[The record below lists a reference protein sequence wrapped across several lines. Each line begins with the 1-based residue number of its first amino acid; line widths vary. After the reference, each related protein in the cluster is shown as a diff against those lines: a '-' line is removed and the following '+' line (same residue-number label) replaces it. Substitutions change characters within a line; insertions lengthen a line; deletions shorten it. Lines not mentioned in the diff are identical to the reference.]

1 VPHNPYKEVCMTR
14 IGICAA
20 TLLLTTAALA
30 GETAK
35 PMAADAPKGEAII
48 GTHEATAT
56 VTKIDMKTREV
67 TVKTEDGEEVTFVAD
82 ERVKNLPQVKVG
94 DTIRAVYTEAI
105 AYEVKKGGKAPAVET
120 QAGGGTAKRGE
131 KPAAA
136 VGQQVTVT
144 VTVTAIDPKNGSV
157 TFMGP
162 RGNTQ
167 TVKVRHPE
175 KLQGVAVGDSVE
187 ITYSEALA
195 VKVEAA
201 AKKM

>member
-1 VPHNPYKEVCMTR
+1 MHR
-14 IGICAA
+14 IGLCAA

-35 PMAADAPKGEAII
+35 PTTAAAPKGEAIV

-94 DTIRAVYTEAI
+94 DRIKAVYTEAI
-105 AYEVKKGGKAPAVET
+105 AYEVKKGGKAMGVAEHST
-120 QAGGGTAKRGE
+120 TDIAKPGA

-136 VGQQVTVT
+136 VGHQVTVT
-144 VTVTAIDPKNGSV
+144 VTVTAIDPKVPSI

-162 RGNTQ
+162 KGNTQ

-175 KLQGVAVGDSVE
+175 KLQGVAVGDAVD
-187 ITYSEALA
+187 ITYTEALA
-195 VKVEAA
+195 VKVEEAP
-201 AKKM
+201 KM